1 MDGWMEKME
10 GRTCLSSVLPVVN
23 GRSVVTVTGRDGQ
36 LCLCTRP
43 SVYSLCVLTPPMCV
57 FSPLRRGGGGGV
69 PGGREGHGTA
79 GGSGVRRG
87 PDHPLRH
94 HLLLTHPRH
103 PVKEGKKKTLDEL
116 KDRRWERRRLSSSS
130 RPGLWRAEEAGIALD
145 LWGWMQERAP
155 PGVSALLLPQSHCS
169 PEGTQCRP
177 ACLCVGER
185 HQAETAP
192 SSASG
197 RESHVCG
204 CFQSNITVSCQQP
217 FSGTSRCL
225 CGHWLWR
232 LSVALVGGKK
242 KPSFL
247 LMMIWWSATEQKVEQ
262 WGAFEGVKT
271 QNSVHQQKKIRCSSV
286 LNISLTSRLSSSFL
300 FLKCSRAASWTHE
313 RDATLSFALC
323 KRRRRSL
330 WAGEVWNQWR
340 RKPASASFG
349 SSCWDIDSSSANKNS
364 EWS

>member
-1 MDGWMEKME
+1 MDGWMDGKDGGEDVFVLCAPGRE
-10 GRTCLSSVLPVVN
+10 WTLCGNGDRPWRTAVFVHPPICLLAVCVNAADVCFLPPQARRWRGCTGWQGRTWHRWRLWCSAWARPPSPSSSPSHASSPPCE
-23 GRSVVTVTGRDGQ
+23 GGQ
-36 LCLCTRP
+36 
-43 SVYSLCVLTPPMCV
+43 
-57 FSPLRRGGGGGV
+57 
-69 PGGREGHGTA
+69 
-79 GGSGVRRG
+79 
-87 PDHPLRH
+87 
-94 HLLLTHPRH
+94 
-103 PVKEGKKKTLDEL
+103 KKTLDEL
-116 KDRRWERRRLSSSS
+116 KDRRWERTRLSSSS

-242 KPSFL
+242 KTLFSSDDD
-247 LMMIWWSATEQKVEQ
+247 LMISDRTKSRAVRGV
-262 WGAFEGVKT
+262 WGSEDPK
-271 QNSVHQQKKIRCSSV
+271 QCSSAKK
-286 LNISLTSRLSSSFL
+286 NTL
-300 FLKCSRAASWTHE
+300 FFSVKHQPHLQIIIIIPVPEMFQSCIINSRARCNFE
-313 RDATLSFALC
+313 FCTL
-323 KRRRRSL
+323 
-330 WAGEVWNQWR
+330 
-340 RKPASASFG
+340 
-349 SSCWDIDSSSANKNS
+349 
-364 EWS
+364 